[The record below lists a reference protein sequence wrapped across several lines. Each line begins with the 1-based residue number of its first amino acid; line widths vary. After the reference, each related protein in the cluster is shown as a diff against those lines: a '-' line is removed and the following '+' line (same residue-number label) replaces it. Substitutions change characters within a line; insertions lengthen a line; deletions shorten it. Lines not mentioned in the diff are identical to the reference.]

1 MTTEKL
7 KIVPLEYAAM
17 GSQPHHS
24 IDPSLVPDEGLEND
38 LAQLLAGI
46 ERLDGEKA
54 EILRGRELEI
64 HAARS
69 AGYETGRQEE
79 REQHEQNSRAIRDG
93 LAMAIEQFAASRDTY
108 VAEVEREVV
117 RLALAIAARILN
129 REAQMDPLLLSGAVR
144 VALGQLSE
152 STEVQLHVP
161 RAEAEVWTEMLRLMP
176 NLPLRPA
183 VVSDDGL
190 RAGECKMKTQLGT
203 VDLGISAQ
211 LEEIERGFFDLLEH
225 RTKVSHAE
233 IA

>member
-17 GSQPHHS
+17 GTQPLHS
-24 IDPSLVPDEGLEND
+24 IDPSFVPDDGLEND
-38 LAQLLAGI
+38 RAQLLAGI
-46 ERLDGEKA
+46 ERLEGEKA
-54 EILRGRELEI
+54 EILRARELEI

-79 REQHEQNSRAIRDG
+79 RELHEQNSRAIRDG
-93 LAMAIEQFAASRDTY
+93 LARAIEEFTASRDTY
-108 VAEVEREVV
+108 V
-117 RLALAIAARILN
+117 
-129 REAQMDPLLLSGAVR
+129 
-144 VALGQLSE
+144 
-152 STEVQLHVP
+152 
-161 RAEAEVWTEMLRLMP
+161 AEVWTEMLRLMP

-183 VVSDDGL
+183 VVSDDRL